1 MVTPPKM
8 FLIVS
13 CDAKAKAIP
22 PMPSVPISVVT
33 VTPILCRAITM
44 PIAHTIISTPRLI
57 SGMRCVLMFS
67 LVVADPSRD
76 VSKDSIRRAMTRAK
90 SHVTLSVTSTSY
102 ALRKK

>member
-44 PIAHTIISTPRLI
+44 PMAHTTISTPRLI

-67 LVVADPSRD
+67 LVVADPSRG
-76 VSKDSIRRAMTRAK
+76 VNTDSIRRAMTRAK
-90 SHVTLSVTSTSY
+90 SHVMLSVTSISY